1 VSDDDLT
8 AEQIAAITATVDI
21 EAPPPSDMPTAHII
35 FGTNQALPATL
46 VAQRYHQGLAP
57 LVIVTGGVNRH
68 NGIVEGQE
76 FLRLLTADGVP
87 ADVIRCEDRSANTW
101 QNIEF
106 ALPHLREAIA
116 AGLSLTAVSKWY
128 HLRAVH
134 VLRTVLPELDSFH
147 AISWEP
153 VYSGTAITRQ
163 NWPDADERRKKV
175 IRERD
180 EVARRVNDGTYLPAR
195 LVDGSWR

>member
-1 VSDDDLT
+1 MSDDDLT
-8 AEQIAAITATVDI
+8 AEQTAAITATVDI
-21 EAPPPSDMPTAHII
+21 EAPPPPDTPTAHII

-87 ADVIRCEDRSANTW
+87 AEGIRCEDRSANTW

-106 ALPHLREAIA
+106 AMPHLREAIA
-116 AGLSLTAVSKWY
+116 AWTLFVEKDPASPLVPRVERKMKR
-128 HLRAVH
+128 L
-134 VLRTVLPELDSFH
+134 
-147 AISWEP
+147 
-153 VYSGTAITRQ
+153 
-163 NWPDADERRKKV
+163 ERRLAG
-175 IRERD
+175 RGR
-180 EVARRVNDGTYLPAR
+180 
-195 LVDGSWR
+195 

>member
-1 VSDDDLT
+1 MSDDELT
-8 AEQIAAITATVDI
+8 AEQIAEITATVDI
-21 EAPPPSDMPTAHII
+21 EAPPPDKPTAHII

-46 VAQRYHQGLAP
+46 VAHRYHQGLAP

-68 NGIVEGQE
+68 NGIVEGQQ

-87 ADVIRCEDRSANTW
+87 ASAIRCEDRSADTW

-134 VLRTVLPELDSFH
+134 VLRTLLPELDAFH

-153 VYSGTAITRQ
+153 VYSGAPITRQ
-163 NWPDADERRKKV
+163 NWPDTGERRTKV
-175 IRERD
+175 TRERD
-180 EVARRVNDGTYLPAR
+180 EVARKVNDGTYRQAKI
-195 LVDGSWR
+195 VDGSWR

>member
-1 VSDDDLT
+1 VNDGELT
-8 AEQIAAITATVDI
+8 AEQITLITATVDI
-21 EAPPPSDMPTAHII
+21 EAPPPHEPTAHLI
-35 FGTNQALPATL
+35 FGTNQALPAAI

-68 NGIVEGQE
+68 NGIVEGQQ

-87 ADVIRCEDRSANTW
+87 AAAIRCEDRSANTW
-101 QNIEF
+101 QNVEF

-116 AGLSLTAVSKWY
+116 SGLSLTAVSKWY

-134 VLRTVLPELDSFH
+134 VLRTLLPELDSFH

-153 VYSGTAITRQ
+153 VYSGSAITRQ
-163 NWPDADERRKKV
+163 NWTDTDERRQKV

-180 EVARRVNDGTYLPAR
+180 EVARKVNDGTYRPAK
-195 LVDGSWR
+195 LVDGAWR

>member
-21 EAPPPSDMPTAHII
+21 EAPPPSDIPTAHII

-101 QNIEF
+101 QNVEF

-134 VLRTVLPELDSFH
+134 VLRTLLPELDAFH
-147 AISWEP
+147 ALSWEP
-153 VYSGTAITRQ
+153 VYSGTAITRR
-163 NWPDADERRKKV
+163 NWPDTDERRKKV

-180 EVARRVNDGTYLPAR
+180 DVARKISDGTFLPAR
-195 LVDGSWR
+195 VVGGAWR

>member
-1 VSDDDLT
+1 VSDDELT
-8 AEQIAAITATVDI
+8 AERIAAITATVDI
-21 EAPPPSDMPTAHII
+21 EAPPPPGQPTAHLI
-35 FGTNQALPATL
+35 FGTNQALPATI

-76 FLRLLTADGVP
+76 FLRLLTAGGVP
-87 ADVIRCEDRSANTW
+87 ASAIRCEDRSADTW

-134 VLRTVLPELDSFH
+134 VLRTLLPELDCFH
-147 AISWEP
+147 ALSWEP
-153 VYSGTAITRQ
+153 VYSGAAITRQ
-163 NWPDADERRKKV
+163 NWPDTDERRKKV

-180 EVARRVNDGTYLPAR
+180 DVARKVGDGTYLPATI
-195 LVDGSWR
+195 VDGAWR

>member
-1 VSDDDLT
+1 
-8 AEQIAAITATVDI
+8 
-21 EAPPPSDMPTAHII
+21 
-35 FGTNQALPATL
+35 
-46 VAQRYHQGLAP
+46 
-57 LVIVTGGVNRH
+57 VIVTGGVNRH

-128 HLRAVH
+128 HLRAIH
-134 VLRTVLPELDSFH
+134 VLRTLLPELDSFH

-153 VYSGTAITRQ
+153 IYSGTAITRQ
-163 NWPDADERRKKV
+163 NWPDTDERRKKV

-180 EVARRVNDGTYLPAR
+180 EVARRISDGTYLAAR
-195 LVDGSWR
+195 LVDGAWR